1 MSEQTLK
8 VGIVEDI
15 AETREALATLIH
27 GAEGLVCVSA
37 VATGEA
43 ALRAMPPLAPDV
55 VLMDIKLPG
64 MSGIQCVFRLKRL
77 LPKLQILMLTTYED
91 GDLIFDSLRAGASGY
106 LLKKAPPAE
115 ILQAIV
121 QVHEGGSPMS
131 VHVARKLVNHFQQ
144 IREPFSVEQ
153 LTPRERE
160 ILDLLAKGYR
170 YKEIV
175 DHLHISLSTVR
186 THIRAV
192 YEKLHVQSRT
202 EAVVKFLGRDSAGPA
217 TPAGPG

>member
-1 MSEQTLK
+1 MRLP
-8 VGIVEDI
+8 
-15 AETREALATLIH
+15 
-27 GAEGLVCVSA
+27 C
-37 VATGEA
+37 
-43 ALRAMPPLAPDV
+43 LRAFPPLTPDV

-64 MSGIQCVFRLKRL
+64 MSGIECVLRLKQL
-77 LPKLQILMLTTYED
+77 LPTVQVLMLTTYED
-91 GDLIFDSLRAGASGY
+91 SDLIFNSLRAGASGY
-106 LLKKAPPAE
+106 LLKKTHPAE
-115 ILQAIV
+115 ILQAIG
-121 QVHEGGSPMS
+121 QVHDGGSPMS

-144 IREPFSVEQ
+144 IPQPALEVEQ

-175 DHLHISLSTVR
+175 DHLNISLSTVR

-202 EAVVKFLGRDSAGPA
+202 EAVVKLLGHDHSHSGG
-217 TPAGPG
+217 TGSV